1 MTDTIEQHISASPQI
16 CERVIASLKMHN
28 GSTVSNLSYFS
39 GYSRIIVID
48 ALEQME
54 RRGAVR
60 HEMARWFVIGS
71 IPEISAAWHRPQPR
85 ETSHE

>member
-60 HEMARWFVIGS
+60 HEMANWYVVPSHSPNVGS
-71 IPEISAAWHRPQPR
+71 LVSSATAGNPI
-85 ETSHE
+85 